1 MPFGS
6 SDRARLGR
14 IEDQLGA
21 IVESLAAVKQQVA
34 DQQHMID
41 QARRDATNAITSG
54 LAEIRAVAREALA
67 RTSDV
72 ATGHLANIGSELI
85 AIRGTI
91 GQLDSRLRE
100 TPTPT
105 PEVKTAPEE
114 PTAGPEPQP
123 IEQPTLE
130 PAPEPEPHL
139 EPASGPDPDILR
151 AAAGIAHATVE
162 AHRDTWAFL
171 IQTAGREQHFHI
183 PGKVEDHEGFV
194 SVRFS
199 GPSLV
204 AAITSLDHVHH
215 TADSPVTRAIAT
227 HIHGKITTAVQEI
240 IDRPHRGD
248 GDGTP
253 VRIVIDDRAAAG
265 DTDAEPE

>member
-6 SDRARLGR
+6 GDRVQIQQIL
-14 IEDQLGA
+14 EQLGKLA
-21 IVESLAAVKQQVA
+21 TDLAAVKQQVA

-41 QARRDATNAITSG
+41 QARQNATAAITSG
-54 LAEIRAVAREALA
+54 LAEIRAVAREALG
-67 RTSDV
+67 RSSDV
-72 ATGHLANIGSELI
+72 ATGHLANIGSELV
-85 AIRGTI
+85 AIRGAVSQMDT
-91 GQLDSRLRE
+91 RLRE
-100 TPTPT
+100 TLASA
-105 PEVKTAPEE
+105 PEVKAAREDPAADSEL
-114 PTAGPEPQP
+114 QP
-123 IEQPTLE
+123 IEQPAPQ
-130 PAPEPEPHL
+130 PAPKPEPHV
-139 EPASGPDPDILR
+139 EPASEPDPDILH

-171 IQTAGREQHFHI
+171 IQVAGKEQHFRI
-183 PGKVEDHEGFV
+183 PGRVEDHEGFV

-215 TADSPVTRAIAT
+215 TAESPVTRAIAA

-240 IDRPHRGD
+240 IDRPGRD

-253 VRIVIDDRAAAG
+253 VRIVIDDRAAA
-265 DTDAEPE
+265 DEAPDIEQ

>member
-6 SDRARLGR
+6 GDRVQIQQIL
-14 IEDQLGA
+14 EQLGKLA
-21 IVESLAAVKQQVA
+21 TDLAAVKQQVA

-41 QARRDATNAITSG
+41 QARQDATAAITSG
-54 LAEIRAVAREALA
+54 LAEIRAVAREALG

-72 ATGHLANIGSELI
+72 ATGHLANIGSELV
-85 AIRGTI
+85 AIRGVV
-91 GQLDSRLRE
+91 GQLDTRLRE
-100 TPTPT
+100 TLAPASG
-105 PEVKTAPEE
+105 VKA
-114 PTAGPEPQP
+114 AGEGPAADPEPQP
-123 IEQPTLE
+123 IEQP
-130 PAPEPEPHL
+130 APEPKLHV
-139 EPASGPDPDILR
+139 EPASEPDPDILR

-171 IQTAGREQHFHI
+171 IQVAGNEEHFHI
-183 PGKVEDHEGFV
+183 PGRVEDHEGFV

-215 TADSPVTRAIAT
+215 TAESPVTRAIAA

-240 IDRPHRGD
+240 IDRPGRD

-253 VRIVIDDRAAAG
+253 VRIVIDDRAAA
-265 DTDAEPE
+265 DEAPDSEQ

>member
-1 MPFGS
+1 VPFGS
-6 SDRARLGR
+6 GDRATLGQ
-14 IEDQLGA
+14 IAKQLDE
-21 IVESLAAVKQQVA
+21 ISKDLAAVKQQVA

-41 QARRDATNAITSG
+41 QARRDATAAITSG
-54 LAEIRAVAREALA
+54 LAEIRAVAREALG

-72 ATGHLANIGSELI
+72 ATGHLANIGSELV

-91 GQLDSRLRE
+91 GQLDTRLKE
-100 TPTPT
+100 PPA
-105 PEVKTAPEE
+105 PAPEE
-114 PTAGPEPQP
+114 QAARVEPTTNREPQP
-123 IEQPTLE
+123 VEQ
-130 PAPEPEPHL
+130 PAPEPAVEPEPHV
-139 EPASGPDPDILR
+139 ERASGPDPDILR

-171 IQTAGREQHFHI
+171 IQVAGSEQHFHI
-183 PGKVEDHEGFV
+183 PGRVEDHEGFV

-204 AAITSLDHVHH
+204 AAITSLDHVAHN
-215 TADSPVTRAIAT
+215 ANSPVTRAIAD
-227 HIHGKITTAVQEI
+227 HLHGKITTAVQEI

-253 VRIVIDDRAAAG
+253 VRIVIDDRAAA
-265 DTDAEPE
+265 DEPTGQ